1 MTGTGWQQ
9 LWVRIL
15 TTALTIAVMVLI
27 FCFSMETAEQ
37 SDHTSGWISRTII
50 KIIDPDYDRK
60 TAEEQIEIYDSVQHA
75 VRKTAHFT
83 EYALLGLMIRFCI
96 ESWTGTRKWSI
107 PLAWISGTL
116 YAVTDE
122 IHQLMI
128 SGRSGQW
135 TDVAIDSC
143 GAALGAA
150 AAALIIILISRR
162 AERHSGKEA

>member
-1 MTGTGWQQ
+1 MAGITSIIMMI
-9 LWVRIL
+9 IL
-15 TTALTIAVMVLI
+15 GIILPAIASIL
-27 FCFSMETAEQ
+27 
-37 SDHTSGWISRTII
+37 
-50 KIIDPDYDRK
+50 YD
-60 TAEEQIEIYDSVQHA
+60 QHG
-75 VRKTAHFT
+75 HFT

-150 AAALIIILISRR
+150 AAALIINLISRR